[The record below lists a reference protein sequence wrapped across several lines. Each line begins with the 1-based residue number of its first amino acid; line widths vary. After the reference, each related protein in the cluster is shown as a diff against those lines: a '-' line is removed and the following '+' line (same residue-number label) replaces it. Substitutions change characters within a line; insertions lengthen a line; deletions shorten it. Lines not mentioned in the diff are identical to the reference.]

1 MAEVKGGVVAE
12 NKKFACIVSRFNET
26 ITLRLLQGARDCL
39 LRHQAKAENI
49 TVYWVPGAFEMP
61 LTAKKVAESGNFDA
75 VICLGAV
82 IRGETPH
89 FDYVAGG
96 AASGISRVS
105 LDTGIPVIFGVLTCD
120 TTAQAEE
127 RSGLKAGNKGW
138 DAAMSAIEMV
148 NLMDQI

>member
-1 MAEVKGGVVAE
+1 MTEVKGHLIAG
-12 NKKFACIVSRFNET
+12 NKKFACVVSRFNET
-26 ITLRLLQGARDCL
+26 ITDRLLRGARDCL

-61 LTAKKVAESGNFDA
+61 LAARKIAESSKFDA
-75 VICLGAV
+75 IICLGAV

-105 LDTGIPVIFGVLTCD
+105 QETGIPVIFGVLTCD

-138 DAAMSAIEMV
+138 DAAMSAIEMA